1 MNSGILRD
9 RDEIQEFFANFG
21 QLCKNPINL
30 SYFLNADRIRAF
42 YKKGRMTGGY
52 VVNTK
57 GPLRYQQMIP
67 EPDRSNAEISKYF
80 EYGRS
85 CEITCFW
92 MVRARLTCQERNN
105 VYLYSAYDAL
115 SMGTTWVFGGSVSVK
130 LARTQKRVMP
140 HVIYRGPWDFEG
152 SPLCCQVYYA
162 NWWQLLVLVIGA
174 YTYTTTMD
182 LIKNAYV
189 ALRRARKRVLS
200 RATRALP
207 RACGQLLA
215 GLRAEVWS

>member
-1 MNSGILRD
+1 MKSAILRD

-21 QLCKNPINL
+21 QLCKNPININ
-30 SYFLNADRIRAF
+30 YFLNADRIRAF
-42 YKKGRMTGGY
+42 YKNGKMIGGY

-67 EPDRSNAEISKYF
+67 EPARSREEISKYF
-80 EYGRS
+80 ENGKS

-92 MVRARLTCQERNN
+92 MVRPRLTCQERNN

-115 SMGTTWVFGGSVSVK
+115 SMGTTWVFGGSVNVK

-152 SPLCCQVYYA
+152 SPSCCQVYYA
-162 NWWQLLVLVIGA
+162 NWWQLLALVIGA
-174 YTYTTTMD
+174 YAYTTTMD
-182 LIKNAYV
+182 LIKNGYV
-189 ALRRARKRVLS
+189 ALRRARKKMLS
-200 RATRALP
+200 RGTRALSGVY
-207 RACGQLLA
+207 GQLLA
-215 GLRAEVWS
+215 CRKAEVTS